1 MIDRA
6 LHDKIEAYLLGD
18 LPAAEADAFE
28 KQIANNPELAEE
40 VELHRLILPVPDRL
54 AELELQQDFA
64 RWQREL
70 DAIDPPPKSPPPAAK
85 PGYAKFWLVAPVLLL
100 LAGAF
105 GFWRHYEAQLTQER
119 AERQRLEQALE
130 AEKGKSDTQ
139 EQEIRQ
145 LREDLLRLQQS
156 TPGPAVKP
164 ASPPGGNQQAAAT
177 PPPAPD
183 PEWTQ
188 LADQELIAYA
198 DVMLES
204 LRDRGVAPGDAG
216 GELVRKADAAIV
228 NKQYRT
234 AMNLLI
240 RIEADD
246 QTNYP
251 KALEMLAYVYFKRKL
266 YAQAVDAYR
275 IYRTFDSDTDKTDWD
290 LCLFYLADYQR
301 YRSEF
306 QELLNKI
313 TGDAKHPRRDKALAL
328 RDALAERGIWPK

>member
-18 LPAAEADAFE
+18 LPPAEADAFE
-28 KQIANNPELAEE
+28 KQIANDPELAEE

-64 RWQREL
+64 SWQREL
-70 DAIDPPPKSPPPAAK
+70 DAIDPLPKSPPPAAK

-105 GFWRHYEAQLTQER
+105 GLWRHYEAQLTQER
-119 AERQRLEQALE
+119 AERLRLEQALE

-145 LREDLLRLQQS
+145 LREDLLRLQQAA
-156 TPGPAVKP
+156 PGPAGNP
-164 ASPPGGNQQAAAT
+164 ATPSGGNQQAAVI
-177 PPPAPD
+177 PAPD

-198 DVMLES
+198 DVMVES
-204 LRDRGVAPGDAG
+204 LRDRGAAPGEAG
-216 GELVRKADAAIV
+216 GKLLRQADTAIV
-228 NKQYRT
+228 NKQYRK
-234 AMNLLI
+234 AANLLNQVKT
-240 RIEADD
+240 DD

-251 KALEMLAYVYFKRKL
+251 KAQEMLAYVYFKRKQ
-266 YAQAVDAYR
+266 YPRAVDAYLK
-275 IYRTFDSDTDKTDWD
+275 YREFDKDTDKTDWD

-306 QELLNKI
+306 QTLLNKI
-313 TGDAKHPRRDKALAL
+313 AGDTKHPRRDKAAAL
-328 RDALAERGIWPK
+328 RDAMAERGIWPR

>member
-1 MIDRA
+1 MIDQA

-18 LPAAEADAFE
+18 LPPAEADAFE

-54 AELELQQDFA
+54 AELDLQQDFA

-70 DAIDPPPKSPPPAAK
+70 DAIDPPPKSPPPAPK
-85 PGYAKFWLVAPVLLL
+85 PGYAKFWLAAPVLLL

-105 GFWRHYEAQLTQER
+105 GLWQYYEGRIARER

-130 AEKGKSDTQ
+130 AEKRKSDTQ

-145 LREDLLRLQQS
+145 LREDLLRLQQ
-156 TPGPAVKP
+156 TAPGPAIKP
-164 ASPPGGNQQAAAT
+164 ATPPGRNQQAAAVQ
-177 PPPAPD
+177 PPA

-204 LRDRGVAPGDAG
+204 LRGRGVRSDAG
-216 GELVRKADAAIV
+216 GEELVDKADTAIL
-228 NKQYRT
+228 NKKYREAT
-234 AMNLLI
+234 KLLT
-240 RIEADD
+240 RVKADD
-246 QTNYP
+246 PLYP
-251 KALEMLAYVYFKRKL
+251 KSLEMLAYVYFKRKL

-275 IYRTFDSDTDKTDWD
+275 KYRVFDGDTDKTDWD

-328 RDALAERGIWPK
+328 RDALAEKGIWPR

>member
-1 MIDRA
+1 MIDQA

-18 LPAAEADAFE
+18 LPPADADAFE

-54 AELELQQDFA
+54 AELDLQQDFA

-70 DAIDPPPKSPPPAAK
+70 DAIDPPPKSPPPAPK
-85 PGYAKFWLVAPVLLL
+85 PGYAKFWLAAPVLLL

-105 GFWRHYEAQLTQER
+105 GLWQYYEGRIARER

-130 AEKGKSDTQ
+130 AEKRKSDSR

-145 LREDLLRLQQS
+145 LREDLLRLQQT
-156 TPGPAVKP
+156 TPPPTTKSATPA
-164 ASPPGGNQQAAAT
+164 GDNQPVAAT
-177 PPPAPD
+177 QAPAPD
-183 PEWTQ
+183 PEWVE

-198 DVMLES
+198 DEMIES
-204 LRDRGVAPGDAG
+204 LRGRGAASDKAG
-216 GELVRKADAAIV
+216 EELVRQADTAIV
-228 NKQYRT
+228 NKQYRK

-240 RIEADD
+240 RIKADD

-251 KALEMLAYVYFKRKL
+251 KALEMLAYVYFKRKQ
-266 YAQAVDAYR
+266 YPRAVDTYLKYR
-275 IYRTFDSDTDKTDWD
+275 EFDGDIDKTDWD

-313 TGDAKHPRRDKALAL
+313 TGDAKHPRRNKALAL
-328 RDALAERGIWPK
+328 RDALAKKGVWPR